1 MRRFVPFSI
10 FENAITCP
18 YTANLF
24 VGLKSL
30 TVPKS
35 RLPVS
40 LFAALTARPLSTFL
54 ISFPAMSQV
63 GNSALLIKTFSFA
76 NLFVSFYS
84 ANEPSH
90 VPPLFSGIVH
100 PTLSDKLRT

>member
-1 MRRFVPFSI
+1 
-10 FENAITCP
+10 
-18 YTANLF
+18 
-24 VGLKSL
+24 
-30 TVPKS
+30 
-35 RLPVS
+35 
-40 LFAALTARPLSTFL
+40 
-54 ISFPAMSQV
+54 MSQV